1 VAERPAG
8 GGRNRGGV
16 GRWKK
21 EQRGKEALTR
31 GPELAARGKG
41 GSGRSGWGKRNGP
54 AWPTR
59 GRRRGKG
66 AREGEG
72 VGLLGSISFT
82 SSFLFLFYTLSIQTN
97 PIEFKIQFEFKPI
110 NSTQIKQCCGM
121 NAQTL

>member
-1 VAERPAG
+1 LRREEEEKGEGSADARARAGSERK
-8 GGRNRGGV
+8 GR
-16 GRWKK
+16 
-21 EQRGKEALTR
+21 
-31 GPELAARGKG
+31 
-41 GSGRSGWGKRNGP
+41 SGRSGWGKRNGP
-54 AWPTR
+54 AWPMR

-97 PIEFKIQFEFKPI
+97 PIGFKIQFEFKPI